1 MCVRSKYAPGSV
13 RTPRGT
19 ECPTCRRASIGAG
32 PRPPTMLYG
41 ASHDGMAENR
51 ATDSRDSRYHDVAGR
66 DEKKIL
72 FRQ

>member
-1 MCVRSKYAPGSV
+1 VCVKSKYALGSA
-13 RTPRGT
+13 RTPRGI
-19 ECPTCRRASIGAG
+19 ECLTCRRASLGAG
-32 PRPPTMLYG
+32 PRTPTMLYG
-41 ASHDGMAENR
+41 GSGGMVENY